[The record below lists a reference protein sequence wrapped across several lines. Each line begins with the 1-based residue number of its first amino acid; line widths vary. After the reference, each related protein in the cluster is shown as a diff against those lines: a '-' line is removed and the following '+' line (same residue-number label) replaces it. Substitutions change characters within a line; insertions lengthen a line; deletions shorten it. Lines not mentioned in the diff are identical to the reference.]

1 MAVLVEIVMLPF
13 ESVDVTGTW
22 TARGVVGI
30 IDVGIGEGLMIML
43 SDAGDGGSEATGS
56 ILVVGCGAAGPS
68 FTGELVLASDA
79 ATGGV
84 ETIGGLLVVGCG
96 AAGTA
101 EIVGGFT
108 AVVVAAVG
116 TRPGALLR
124 NIGASGASVEGAVL
138 ACKEAPAVSGGSTLG
153 VDISA
158 GAAFSD
164 CASGGC
170 VLDADASIEVGT
182 SSGSVDVEVF
192 VRYNAVFIAIAGAT
206 QSPVASQ
213 FQMPKP
219 GKRFSMRFPA
229 SPHDWPPTSM

>member
-1 MAVLVEIVMLPF
+1 MLPF
-13 ESVDVTGTW
+13 ESVEVTGTW
-22 TARGVVGI
+22 TATGVVGSVV
-30 IDVGIGEGLMIML
+30 VGTDGGAMMIL
-43 SDAGDGGSEATGS
+43 SDAGDGGSEVTGS
-56 ILVVGCGAAGPS
+56 ILVVGC
-68 FTGELVLASDA
+68 
-79 ATGGV
+79 
-84 ETIGGLLVVGCG
+84 ET
-96 AAGTA
+96 AGTE

-116 TRPGALLR
+116 IRPGALLR

-138 ACKEAPAVSGGSTLG
+138 TCKEAPAVSGGSTLG

-158 GAAFSD
+158 GAAFCD

-229 SPHDWPPTSM
+229 SPHDWPPTSN